1 MNKEKIVAIFFAFA
15 AAVLYAINIPVSKI
29 LLIEVEP
36 VFLSS
41 FLYLGAG
48 AGIGLMYFFMKRKTD
63 PGEKLT
69 GKELPYT
76 IGMIVLDIAAPIF
89 LMIGLTKTTAA
100 NATLLSNFEIVAT
113 SVIALIVFKEL
124 ITKRLWIAII
134 FITTASVLLTFE
146 SSGSFDFSYGSLF
159 VCAACV
165 CWGLENNCTRMLSS
179 KNTYEIV
186 MLKGF
191 FSGMGSF
198 IIALIL
204 GESIPAIFYVVCIML
219 LGFMSYGISIF
230 LYVRAQNHLG
240 AAKTSAYYAVA
251 PFIGTVFSYGL
262 LREKMTMSFFISLL
276 IMIVGASLAVMDT
289 LIRDHTHLHTHVIL
303 YTKDGEKQMRKIQH
317 THLHKHLLIS
327 ENHNHKH

>member
-204 GESIPAIFYVVCIML
+204 GESIPWSYV
-219 LGFMSYGISIF
+219 
-230 LYVRAQNHLG
+230 
-240 AAKTSAYYAVA
+240 
-251 PFIGTVFSYGL
+251 
-262 LREKMTMSFFISLL
+262 
-276 IMIVGASLAVMDT
+276 
-289 LIRDHTHLHTHVIL
+289 
-303 YTKDGEKQMRKIQH
+303 KI
-317 THLHKHLLIS
+317 
-327 ENHNHKH
+327 